1 MKPDLPQPHSVS
13 MSSIQLNDCW
23 NKIGVWGNRECSE
36 LQRLIH
42 CRNCVVYSSAAAQ
55 LLGGELPKDYLEGW
69 TAHFAT
75 EAKEENRP
83 MQAAL
88 IFRIGAEWL
97 ALSPTNLQEIAEG
110 RPTHSVPQARNRI
123 LLGLANI
130 RGELLVCV
138 ALDRLIGLEKTGPE
152 KSSSKRAIYRR
163 LVVAGHEGSRF
174 VFPVDEVH
182 GIHRFSPNELK
193 VIPSTVAK
201 AQTTYLRGIL
211 LWQNKSVGC
220 LDDLLLFDTLDRSL
234 A

>member
-1 MKPDLPQPHSVS
+1 MTPELPKPHWGSVRS
-13 MSSIQLNDCW
+13 VKLNDCW
-23 NKIGVWGNRECSE
+23 NKIGVWGNRECGE
-36 LQRLIH
+36 LKHLIH

-55 LLGGELPKDYLEGW
+55 LLGGELPKGYLEGW
-69 TAHFAT
+69 TTHFAT
-75 EAKEENRP
+75 EAKVESRS

-110 RPTHSVPQARNRI
+110 RPTHSVPQVRSNI

-138 ALDRLIGLEKTGPE
+138 ALDRLLGIEKTGPG
-152 KSSSKRAIYRR
+152 KSSSKRAIYPR
-163 LVVAGHEGSRF
+163 LVVAGREGSRF

-182 GIHRFSPNELK
+182 GIHWFSPNELK
-193 VIPSTVAK
+193 GIPSTVAK
-201 AQTTYLRGIL
+201 AQTTYLRAIL

-220 LDDLLLFDTLDRSL
+220 LDDQLLFDMLDRSL
-234 A
+234 T